1 MPTLLITGARSALL
15 TPKEARARGS
25 LMANAEV
32 AIVPGNH
39 GGFNRVDEL
48 NERIAVFI
56 KTHEGL

>member
-1 MPTLLITGARSALL
+1 
-15 TPKEARARGS
+15 
-25 LMANAEV
+25 MANAEV